1 MKMEWGFWVCGCVL
15 LIRLGHI
22 YRLAMLWL
30 GFGRQS
36 SAMVGR
42 EKDSTKM
49 KINNK
54 TFCLE

>member
-1 MKMEWGFWVCGCVL
+1 MKMEWGFWVYGRVL

-54 TFCLE
+54 TFR